1 MRKAWGGAVGMM
13 LVEAEKE
20 LELVLG
26 HCRAGSRRAWHDLCD
41 VYLERWKYSVI
52 LSAPCTGRSLV

>member
-13 LVEAEKE
+13 LVEAEEE

-26 HCRAGSRRAWHDLCD
+26 HCRAGSRRAWHDLGE
-41 VYLERWKYSVI
+41 VYIEWWK
-52 LSAPCTGRSLV
+52 